1 MRNYGQ
7 FERVVTQQPMHDQ
20 RQGTCLLMLAVFLLV
35 AALAMYLVYRIF
47 SESKWSYRFQEP
59 IDIAEARFANGD
71 ITKTQLSE
79 IRKELEQ

>member
-7 FERVVTQQPMHDQ
+7 FERVVTQQPMHDP

-35 AALAMYLVYRIF
+35 ATLAMYLVYRIF
-47 SESKWSYRFQEP
+47 SESKWAYRFQEP

-71 ITKTQLSE
+71 ITKAQLSD